1 MGLGLPVWGSL
12 CLSENVMKLLLF
24 DIDGTILKTDGLGR
38 RLIEDM
44 LSRLCGRSITAE
56 QVSFSGKTDP
66 QIVQEILLR
75 NGLSA
80 RKAAALIPEALTA
93 YVETAR
99 RAIAPQHIEVLP
111 GVRALID
118 HLATRDDV
126 QLALLTGNHE
136 ITAYCKVEAAGLGG
150 FFPFGAFGSDH
161 ADRAELPPIAVRRA
175 HDHTGRPFAGKDVVI
190 IGDSEND
197 VWCGRGIGAFSVAVC
212 TGFTDRATL
221 AAQTPDLLLDDLCD
235 PDYFLSQVMNHS
247 A

>member
-1 MGLGLPVWGSL
+1 MNLKLKPV
-12 CLSENVMKLLLF
+12 KLLLF

-38 RLIEDM
+38 RLLEDM
-44 LSRLCGRSITAE
+44 LARLCGRPISAE

-66 QIVQEILLR
+66 QIVREILMR
-75 NGLSA
+75 NGFSA
-80 RKAAALIPEALTA
+80 SEADALAPEALAA

-99 RAIAPQHIEVLP
+99 KAIAPRHIEVLP
-111 GVRALID
+111 GVHDLID

-136 ITAYCKVEAAGLGG
+136 VTAYCKVEAAGLGG

-175 HDHTGRPFAGKDVVI
+175 YDHTGHTYAGKDVVI
-190 IGDSEND
+190 IGDSVND
-197 VWCGRGIGAFSVAVC
+197 VWCGRGIGAFAVAVC

-221 AAQTPDLLLDDLCD
+221 AAQSPNLLLDNLCD
-235 PDYFLSQVMNHS
+235 PDLFLHHVMNHV
-247 A
+247 